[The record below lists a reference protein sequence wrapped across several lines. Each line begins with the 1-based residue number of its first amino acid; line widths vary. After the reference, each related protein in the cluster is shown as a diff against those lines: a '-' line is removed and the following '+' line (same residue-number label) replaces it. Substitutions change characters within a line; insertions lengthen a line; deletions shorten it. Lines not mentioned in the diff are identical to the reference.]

1 MTRPSA
7 FIFVIAAAI
16 AAGGCA
22 TTGATPRPF
31 PTPNARARVPP
42 LGSDPNAVL
51 GAAAPGSDPNA
62 APGAAA
68 AGSDPAAPGV
78 GRAGGYEVAGTA
90 LSLRGAPYRNGGSD
104 PSGFDCSGFV
114 KYVLGQN
121 GIAVPR
127 TVSEQ
132 FQAGRQVGTP
142 QLEPG
147 DLVFFSTVS
156 PGASHV
162 GIAIGGD
169 EFVHAPSGAGIVRV
183 ERMSAPYWS
192 TRFVGARRVL

>member
-1 MTRPSA
+1 MSRVSA
-7 FIFVIAAAI
+7 FIFVSLAAVST
-16 AAGGCA
+16 GCA

-31 PTPNARARVPP
+31 PTP
-42 LGSDPNAVL
+42 
-51 GAAAPGSDPNA
+51 AAPTSTPNSATPSSPTPKAHA
-62 APGAAA
+62 ATAQGGP
-68 AGSDPAAPGV
+68 
-78 GRAGGYEVAGTA
+78 GGYEVTGTA
-90 LSLRGAPYRNGGSD
+90 LGLRGRPYRDGGAD

-114 KYVLGQN
+114 NYVFGQN

-127 TVSEQ
+127 TVAEQ
-132 FQAGRQVGTP
+132 YRAGRPVTGQ
-142 QLEPG
+142 QLEAG

-156 PGASHV
+156 SGASHV

-169 EFVHAPSGAGIVRV
+169 EFVHAPSGRGEVRV